1 MKNNLMRKCNM
12 IYISKALER
21 NSKFHLRKRCTVL
34 DKVCRLCCHD
44 SWISTKLFTLSF
56 CFGGKEVRSLL
67 FKGFNINFKYVF
79 T

>member
-1 MKNNLMRKCNM
+1 M

-21 NSKFHLRKRCTVL
+21 YSKFHLRKRCTVL
-34 DKVCRLCCHD
+34 DKVCRLRCHG

-67 FKGFNINFKYVF
+67 FKGFNIKYVF